1 MSDSESAPRRK
12 PNCALMVVKSRNE
25 RETGM
30 RNRVGLGALAFSLA
44 FSAGSAARAE
54 DSGFAL
60 NHYSPA
66 ERGSAWFQLESLD
79 LRGRLRPA
87 VGLTLEAA
95 DDPLIVSDS
104 SGNELSAL
112 VSAQV
117 YAHLGASLV
126 LADRLRFGLNLPV
139 QLWANG
145 EPALIGGVSYP
156 PPAPATS
163 LGDFRLGA
171 DLRLFGRYGGPATLA
186 IGTQVFLPTGKP
198 GSYSGYGHT
207 RVAPRT
213 LFAGEIGPFLYAAR
227 VGLLLAR
234 SRSFGGSE
242 LGNHFEFGGA
252 FGVQLFTRKLV
263 VGPEL
268 FGSTVISNGV
278 AFTRQA
284 TPLEGLLGA
293 HYSVAPSWRAGAAVS
308 GGLTAGFGTPRVRGL
323 LSLEW
328 CPALET
334 RPATDGDRD
343 QVLDQHDACPD
354 LPGVPTSSPATNGC
368 PPPPPDR
375 DADGVPDATDACPD
389 LAGARSE
396 DLTRNGCPA
405 DLPCPAVPGPRSSDP
420 RLLHCP
426 TDQDRDGVLDPA
438 DACPLL
444 PGRWSTDA
452 KTNGCPDPDTDG
464 DRILD
469 SSDACPE
476 VSGPANDDPK
486 RNGCPAATVQGDQIV
501 IMDSIQFKTGRA
513 ELADDASSEQVLQ
526 AVSAILT
533 QHPEITRLHV
543 EGHTDNRGAAAMN
556 RQLSAKRAAAVV
568 KWLVSHGVEA
578 NRLASAGFGADRPID
593 SNQTESGRKRNR
605 RVEFHIEHPGDAR

>member
-1 MSDSESAPRRK
+1 M
-12 PNCALMVVKSRNE
+12 
-25 RETGM
+25 
-30 RNRVGLGALAFSLA
+30 
-44 FSAGSAARAE
+44 
-54 DSGFAL
+54 AL

-66 ERGSAWFQLESLD
+66 ERGSDWFQLESLD
-79 LRGRLRPA
+79 LRGRVRPA
-87 VGLTLEAA
+87 IGLTLDAA
-95 DDPLIVSDS
+95 DDPLIVSDPD
-104 SGNELSAL
+104 GNELSAL
-112 VSAQV
+112 VSTQV

-145 EPALIGGVSYP
+145 EPASIGGAQYA
-156 PPAPATS
+156 PPAHATA
-163 LGDFRLGA
+163 LGDLRFGA
-171 DLRLFGRYGGPATLA
+171 DLRLFGRYGGPASLA
-186 IGTQVFLPTGKP
+186 IGSQVFLPTGDVQ
-198 GSYSGYGHT
+198 SYSGYGHT

-213 LFAGEIGPFLYAAR
+213 LFAGESGPFLYAAR

-252 FGVQLFTRKLV
+252 FGLRLLQRKLV
-263 VGPEL
+263 LGPEV

-293 HYSVAPSWRAGAAVS
+293 HYAVAPSWRVGAAIS

-323 LSLEW
+323 LSVDF
-328 CPALET
+328 CPAVEP
-334 RPATDGDRD
+334 RPAKDRDGD

-354 LPGVPTSSPATNGC
+354 LPGIKTPNHATNGC

-375 DADGVPDATDACPD
+375 DADGVSDSIDACPD
-389 LAGARSE
+389 QAGVTSE
-396 DLTRNGCPA
+396 DPTRNGCPA
-405 DLPCPAVPGPRSSDP
+405 VLPCPAVPGPRSSDP
-420 RLLHCP
+420 RLQHCP

-438 DACPLL
+438 DACPML

-452 KTNGCPDPDTDG
+452 KTNGCPEPDTDG
-464 DRILD
+464 DSILNG
-469 SSDACPE
+469 SDACPE

-486 RNGCPAATVQGDQIV
+486 RNGCPAAAVQGDQIV

-526 AVSAILT
+526 AVLAILT
-533 QHPEITRLHV
+533 QHPEITRLQV
-543 EGHTDNRGAAAMN
+543 EGHTDNHGAAAMN

-568 KWLVSHGVEA
+568 KWLVSRGVAA
-578 NRLASAGFGADRPID
+578 NRLASAGFGAERPID
-593 SNQTESGRKRNR
+593 SNQTEAGRKRNR
-605 RVEFHIEHPGDAR
+605 RVELHIENASTTH